1 MTIKHTL
8 TTAATCVAI
17 LWLASEATTVQA
29 SEQVT
34 TYPHV
39 IRCELKGVWHFAY
52 LDRVEA
58 DGRAVYITPSRMAAS
73 ITKGGVIRR
82 KGAITGSC
90 AGKTLKELVA
100 RGEAHFIRE

>member
-1 MTIKHTL
+1 M
-8 TTAATCVAI
+8 
-17 LWLASEATTVQA
+17 LWLVSEATTVQA

-39 IRCELKGVWHFAY
+39 IRCNVKGVWYFAY

-58 DGRAVYITPSRMAAS
+58 DGRAVYITPSRKATAVV
-73 ITKGGVIRR
+73 KGRVVGR

-100 RGEAHFIRE
+100 RGQAHFIRD